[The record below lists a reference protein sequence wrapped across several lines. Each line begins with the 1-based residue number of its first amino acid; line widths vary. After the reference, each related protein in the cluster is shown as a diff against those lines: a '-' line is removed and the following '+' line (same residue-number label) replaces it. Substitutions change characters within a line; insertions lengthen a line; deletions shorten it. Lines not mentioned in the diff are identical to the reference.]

1 MYETHNWVNGEV
13 ITATKLNSMENGV
26 GENNM
31 SYEKHTWETGEL
43 ITAEKLNHMEEGIE
57 GGGSLDLHPKIT
69 MNVTVKGNSAGMIN
83 NALIANDG
91 WAVIQGNNFV
101 TDAESL
107 GADNIVNFHSGDTKV
122 VTCVL
127 PLDMGTLA
135 VHELIPERGQLQTIT
150 FSNCV
155 NCTGDNVGGLSIT
168 DSTQDASADVTLTFK
183 GKN

>member
-1 MYETHNWVNGEV
+1 MYEKHNWVNGEL

-69 MNVTVKGNSAGMIN
+69 MNVTVQGNSAWMIN
-83 NALIANDG
+83 NALIVNDG
-91 WAVIQGNNFV
+91 LAVIQGNNFV

-107 GADNIVNFHSGDTKV
+107 DADNIVNFNNGDTKV

-135 VHELIPERGQLQTIT
+135 VNKLIPEIGSLQTIT

-155 NCTGDNVGGLSIT
+155 NCTGDNVGELSIT
-168 DSTQDASADVTLTFK
+168 DSTQDASADVTLAFS
-183 GKN
+183 